1 MSKNIEIS
9 RVMTVFK
16 IDFLKRF
23 KANLIW
29 VAATVA
35 LMFLYLLLYPTM
47 EELILEKLDAMPEEF
62 LSLLGTDSALGITD
76 FTSYFGI
83 IFGVFAIV
91 YSIYASL
98 LGSNVIYEE
107 ERTGTI
113 EFLNAQ
119 EISRTEIYLGKLIN
133 LLLNVLIIMIFAYL
147 AIIISGYSVDPEN
160 FSGVDI
166 FKVVGL
172 NLVVFLFF
180 GSIGLFLSTI
190 LNKKIKP
197 SSITIGIFFGTYLI
211 GYLGNLMEDSFPFLQ
226 YVSPIYITNA
236 STILNSSLC
245 GGTEFYNPTGIIVI
259 SVITVCLL
267 VFGGFTYNRKNIH

>member
-1 MSKNIEIS
+1 MSKNIEMK
-9 RVMTVFK
+9 RVFTVFK
-16 IDFLKRF
+16 IDFIKRLKSNF
-23 KANLIW
+23 IW

-35 LMFLYLLLYPTM
+35 MLLLYLLLYPTM
-47 EELILEKLDAMPEEF
+47 EELILEKIEAMPDEL

-76 FTSYFGI
+76 FTSYFGM

-91 YSIYASL
+91 YSIYASI
-98 LGSNVIYEE
+98 LGSNVLYEE

-119 EISRTEIYLGKLIN
+119 EISRTEIYLGKLVN
-133 LLLNVLIIMIFAYL
+133 MVLNILIIVTFAYL
-147 AIIISGYSVDPEN
+147 AIIISGYSIDSTG
-160 FSGVDI
+160 FSGADI

-180 GSIGLFLSTI
+180 GSIGLFSSTV

-197 SSITIGIFFGTYLI
+197 SSVTIGVFFGTYLI

-236 STILNSSLC
+236 TTILNSSLC
-245 GGTEFYNPTGIIVI
+245 GGTEFYNPTGLIVI
-259 SVITVCLL
+259 AVLTLSLL
-267 VFGGFTYNRKNIH
+267 VAGGFAYNRKNIQ

>member
-29 VAATVA
+29 IAATVA